1 MVQKLCNM
9 DKVKTFIRELD
20 LTQATRFVLPMLYTK
35 DRGDD
40 FFITKNFKNCF
51 IGDANHPELGNGIY
65 LLYKY
70 KLTVEYVK
78 FELKL
83 ELIPEYREDYDY
95 SNDHDVVYVFNIP
108 EEHLL
113 DFELFKAGNYTKFSS
128 ELKRK
133 ILAFWKVENE
143 ELENTLRDILYGV
156 GTVEEDMTDAINEGE
171 VWPKPLMHEEIY
183 MLPE

>member
-9 DKVKTFIRELD
+9 DKVKTFIRELE

-65 LLYKY
+65 MLYNY
-70 KLTVEYVK
+70 KLTLEYVK
-78 FELKL
+78 FERKL
-83 ELIPEYREDYDY
+83 ELVPEYSSDYDY
-95 SNDHDVVYVFNIP
+95 SQDHQVMYIFTIP
-108 EEHLL
+108 EEHIA
-113 DFELFKAGNYTKFSS
+113 DFETFKSGNYTKFSES
-128 ELKRK
+128 LKRK

-143 ELENTLRDILYGV
+143 VEDNTLYDILYGI
-156 GTVEEDMTDAINEGE
+156 GSVEEDMKDAINEGE

-183 MLPE
+183 M